1 MLMSFRSFASLHI
14 SHIGNFIIAIW
25 WINFVYFFMEL
36 LPSYFPNF
44 YNIKYLKKTMALF
57 FIGYS
62 LSYTSYYIYNSAQ
75 MNTKLI
81 SEKGTFKS
89 TPGYGYTINETIKFI
104 KEEIPKGK
112 IFLAAEEGLVLN
124 YLTESDINLKYY
136 ALIPHMIDTYGE
148 TKIINDLSKNPPDY
162 FIVTNNIYVTMSL
175 GGIFGTH
182 YAKEIAKFIVKN
194 YDYIK
199 TIKSPDSRDIF
210 EITIFKLKEK

>member
-1 MLMSFRSFASLHI
+1 
-14 SHIGNFIIAIW
+14 
-25 WINFVYFFMEL
+25 
-36 LPSYFPNF
+36 
-44 YNIKYLKKTMALF
+44 
-57 FIGYS
+57 
-62 LSYTSYYIYNSAQ
+62 
-75 MNTKLI
+75 
-81 SEKGTFKS
+81 
-89 TPGYGYTINETIKFI
+89 
-104 KEEIPKGK
+104 
-112 IFLAAEEGLVLN
+112 
-124 YLTESDINLKYY
+124 
-136 ALIPHMIDTYGE
+136 MIDTYGE